1 MKEPGSSVALTST
14 SALPWR
20 CSFGPLS
27 TMLVM
32 TAVAS
37 APILAAHGGDMLG
50 GAYAGIFG
58 SAYSEL
64 ALMDVLRN
72 E

>member
-1 MKEPGSSVALTST
+1 MKELGSPVAFTST
-14 SALPWR
+14 SALPWIY
-20 CSFGPLS
+20 SFGPLS
-27 TMLVM
+27 TTLVM

-50 GAYAGIFG
+50 DVYAGISG

>member
-1 MKEPGSSVALTST
+1 
-14 SALPWR
+14 
-20 CSFGPLS
+20 
-27 TMLVM
+27 MLAM
-32 TAVAS
+32 TAAAS

-50 GAYAGIFG
+50 DVYAGISG

-64 ALMDVLRN
+64 ALTDVLRN